1 METGDESVKKEKRI
15 KGIPYIYFLKT
26 QISIKICTL
35 QFIILSIKV
44 NRLTFTSFFEF
55 WQWKF
60 KIALVLKSMHYG
72 KIRHEII

>member
-15 KGIPYIYFLKT
+15 KGIPYIYFLKA

-44 NRLTFTSFFEF
+44 NQLLLHFLNFDNENS
-55 WQWKF
+55 K
-60 KIALVLKSMHYG
+60 
-72 KIRHEII
+72 